1 MKDSDNEWSSE
12 EEGQSVDSDDSDD
25 SDESMEED
33 NNKHKKK
40 NKKLNPKTNS
50 VGLSKRMV
58 QQDKARDFFKDLWV
72 RLIKNFDGKDVRW
85 RRR

>member
-1 MKDSDNEWSSE
+1 M
-12 EEGQSVDSDDSDD
+12 DSDDSDD

-50 VGLSKRMV
+50 VGLSKRMM
-58 QQDKARDFFKDLWV
+58 QQDKARDFFKDL
-72 RLIKNFDGKDVRW
+72 
-85 RRR
+85 

>member
-1 MKDSDNEWSSE
+1 MKDSADEWSSE

-58 QQDKARDFFKDLWV
+58 
-72 RLIKNFDGKDVRW
+72 
-85 RRR
+85 